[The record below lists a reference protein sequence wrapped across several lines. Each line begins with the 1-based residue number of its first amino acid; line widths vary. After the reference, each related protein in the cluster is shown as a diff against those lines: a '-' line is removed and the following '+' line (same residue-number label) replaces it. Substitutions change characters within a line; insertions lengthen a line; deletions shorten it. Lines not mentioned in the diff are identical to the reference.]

1 MVCFVL
7 ILLLVSVVCFAEDIN
22 KVYTKAWIGRKV
34 ERKNPGIL
42 VNL

>member
-7 ILLLVSVVCFAEDIN
+7 IFLLVSVVCFAEDIN
-22 KVYTKAWIGRKV
+22 KVYAKAWIGRKV
-34 ERKNPGIL
+34 EHKNPGIL